1 MESVT
6 NFSDEGSFSG
16 DVVRIDEGK
25 LRGHVDQVV
34 RASVEETLNGLLEA
48 EADQLCNAKRY
59 ERTPD
64 RVDTRAGSYERQLL
78 TKDGFATPEFAAAW
92 MAEIERRL
100 VAYDRGKVQAV
111 PAGVALDKMRQRLAA
126 FRAAKATT

>member
-6 NFSDEGSFSG
+6 NFSDQGSFSG

-64 RVDTRAGSYERQLL
+64 RVDTRAGTAHLEL
-78 TKDGFATPEFAAAW
+78 TLF
-92 MAEIERRL
+92 
-100 VAYDRGKVQAV
+100 
-111 PAGVALDKMRQRLAA
+111 
-126 FRAAKATT
+126 